1 MLSHREF
8 RRLWT
13 ATTIDAFGSWLLVM
27 AVPLHVYE
35 STGSVA
41 STGLTLAVEAAPVL
55 LVGLW
60 AGALVDRWPRGRV
73 LVLGNVAAAAGV
85 ALLPFSVYGGLLV
98 ENIAICFVQPALAAA
113 LPAIVGTG
121 PELAA
126 ANAWTSASNSVLRML
141 GPLTGTFLVAR
152 GDFRVVVVVDLAS
165 YLVAAALLTR
175 VRVGIAS
182 SSGLRACPGLPG
194 GAQAGSAGGAKAP
207 SAGAPRRSPGSARTG
222 PAARLVIAGVL
233 AELRAGL
240 GQVARTRM
248 LSGLVATT
256 WVFWAANAALTILL
270 IPLAGADVGRLIA
283 GLGLGYLLGSA
294 VGKTM
299 IIRFATRTVLTVC
312 YLAVG
317 GCFVVAFAVP
327 ALPVIALAGAPG
339 AVIALAVRHRVQ
351 VSTPDFLLGRVFA
364 VFLASDASAGVIGAL
379 VAPLLGPVTLSAVVL
394 AVAVLALVLLPGG
407 GSVATRQVRDP

>member
-27 AVPLHVYE
+27 AVPLHVYQ

-41 STGLTLAVEAAPVL
+41 STGLTLAVEAAPAL

-73 LVLGNVAAAAGV
+73 LVLGNLAAAAGV
-85 ALLPFSVYGGLLV
+85 ALLPFSIYGGLLV
-98 ENIAICFVQPALAAA
+98 ESVAICFVQPALAAA

-121 PELAA
+121 PELAT
-126 ANAWTSASNSVLRML
+126 ANAWTSAGNSVLRML
-141 GPLTGTFLVAR
+141 GPPAGTVLVAQ
-152 GDFRVVVVVDLAS
+152 GDFRIVVLVDLAS
-165 YLVAAALLTR
+165 YLVAAALLAR
-175 VRVGIAS
+175 VRVDAPS
-182 SSGLRACPGLPG
+182 SSAALT
-194 GAQAGSAGGAKAP
+194 
-207 SAGAPRRSPGSARTG
+207 APRVT
-222 PAARLVIAGVL
+222 

-240 GQVARTRM
+240 GRVARTRM

-270 IPLAGADVGRLIA
+270 IPLAGADVGWLIA
-283 GLGLGYLLGSA
+283 GLGLGFLLGSA

-299 IIRFATRTVLTVC
+299 ILRYATRTVLTAS

-327 ALPVIALAGAPG
+327 ALPVIALAGVPG
-339 AVIALAVRHRVQ
+339 AVIAMAVRHRVQ
-351 VSTPDFLLGRVFA
+351 ASTPDLLLGRVFA

-379 VAPLLGPVTLSAVVL
+379 AAPLLGPVALSAVML
-394 AVAVLALVLLPGG
+394 AVAAMAWALLPGDDHASRMRAASE
-407 GSVATRQVRDP
+407 GST